1 MRFRPSFAFLFIFG
15 LLALN
20 SCGGYGLQS
29 TTVAPTTA
37 TIRFINGAPTVP
49 SLDFALSLGA
59 GSIVGLAYQSI
70 SVELVVAAGP
80 YDITSV
86 LSGTT
91 IPFVTQKAF
100 NAVAGQHYVF
110 VATGTAAS
118 PSFVPFTE
126 PIFST
131 LVEQAAVNF
140 HDASPKSGT
149 AAIPVGTF
157 KPTLPTLQL
166 GTMTLGGQT
175 GPILLTLENL
185 VDATTTVPSTSVH
198 YFAISPAA
206 VPFAASAADSSD
218 ANGVLPF
225 GSDHNLQLYLIDAPA
240 GSAAPGLLVGT
251 FDLDG

>member
-49 SLDFALSLGA
+49 ALDFAVSQGA
-59 GSIVGLAYQSI
+59 GSITGLAYQSI
-70 SVELVVAAGP
+70 SIELVVGAGT
-80 YDITSV
+80 YDLTSV
-86 LSGTT
+86 LSGTST
-91 IPFVTQKAF
+91 PFVTQKAF
-100 NAVAGQHYVF
+100 SAVAGQHYVF
-110 VATGTAAS
+110 VATGTAAH

-126 PIFST
+126 PIFTT
-131 LVEQAAVNF
+131 LVDQAAVNF
-140 HDASPKSGT
+140 HDASPASGN

-157 KPTLPTLQL
+157 KPAAPTIQL

-175 GPILLTLENL
+175 GAIPLTLENL
-185 VDATTTVPSTSVH
+185 VDPTTTVPSTSVH
-198 YFAISPAA
+198 YYAISPAA
-206 VPFAASAADSSD
+206 APFAASAADASN
-218 ANGVLPF
+218 ATGVLPF

-240 GSAAPGLLVGT
+240 GGASPGLLVGT